1 MERFKITNNNNKNFI
16 VLIASIAVSSTLVAC
31 TPSKINTEQMKEE
44 TTTQVVK
51 QASNQAYNIIDL
63 SGKTA
68 QDIKNRNKDAE
79 IEEYL
84 TVFRQEILD
93 LKETAKEKWESEET
107 QEKIENIKQ
116 KSKDL
121 FDFVVNGK
129 EINGI
134 TFKDLSENGKQTVQ
148 NTLRE
153 LDSYIELMIPGYKS
167 RFENW
172 LIEKGAD
179 AVETYNNA
187 KDWYQDYK
195 EKVMKEYESRNTK
208 SK

>member
-1 MERFKITNNNNKNFI
+1 MKKLYKNKFT

-172 LIEKGAD
+172 LIEKGVG

>member
-1 MERFKITNNNNKNFI
+1 MERFKIIDNNIK
-16 VLIASIAVSSTLVAC
+16 VLIASIAVSTTLAAC
-31 TPSKINTEQMKEE
+31 TSSKINTEQMKEE

-51 QASNQAYNIIDL
+51 QVSNQAYNIIDL

-107 QEKIENIKQ
+107 QEKIKNIKQ
-116 KSKDL
+116 KSRDL

-172 LIEKGAD
+172 LTEKGTD
-179 AVETYNNA
+179 AVEVAVEAYNNA
-187 KDWYQDYK
+187 KEYK

>member
-1 MERFKITNNNNKNFI
+1 MERFKIINNKNFT
-16 VLIASIAVSSTLVAC
+16 VLIASIAVSSTLVSC
-31 TPSKINTEQMKEE
+31 TPSKINTEEMKEE

-172 LIEKGAD
+172 LIEKGVG
-179 AVETYNNA
+179 AVEAYNNA
-187 KDWYQDYK
+187 KDRYQDYK

>member
-1 MERFKITNNNNKNFI
+1 MKKLYKNKFT
-16 VLIASIAVSSTLVAC
+16 VLITSIAVSTTLVSC